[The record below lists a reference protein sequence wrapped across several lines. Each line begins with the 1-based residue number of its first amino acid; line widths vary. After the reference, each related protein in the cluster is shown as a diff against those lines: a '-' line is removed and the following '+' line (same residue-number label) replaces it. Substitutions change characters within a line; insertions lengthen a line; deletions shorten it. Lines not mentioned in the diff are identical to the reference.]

1 MFDETDESLF
11 SHILANSKHVL
22 QYLFEGAHSQ
32 YNLRTNVHNKE
43 LMTKTSQLNERLFCM
58 DAV

>member
-1 MFDETDESLF
+1 MKPM
-11 SHILANSKHVL
+11 ILANSKHVL